1 MAGDYI
7 THRKSTLAHETLWD
21 LSPIQT
27 LHLLPHGPH
36 TSAYHGPL
44 MYPTPA
50 QAPAVF
56 PTPQALQALVLL
68 PGKAIPWSFSQRCT
82 QFSHHRQRSSGCH
95 SSEVGASPPIPRLKH
110 LDTLP
115 STSALSP
122 ALSFASTYQHPT
134 YMHFPPLSGVWSALC

>member
-56 PTPQALQALVLL
+56 PTPQALQAPVLL
-68 PGKAIPWSFSQRCT
+68 PGKAYRG
-82 QFSHHRQRSSGCH
+82 RSPRDAH
-95 SSEVGASPPIPRLKH
+95 SSPITDSVLQVVTLLKWGPPRQYL
-110 LDTLP
+110 
-115 STSALSP
+115 
-122 ALSFASTYQHPT
+122 
-134 YMHFPPLSGVWSALC
+134 V